1 MGQGVA
7 WSKIIRHRACSLQ
20 KHTYPHIVQICN
32 EKRERVPQTLT
43 LLRLEY
49 KDTHHNDFIHM
60 KQKQKLKKK
69 ISQFQGS
76 EFVGIGGS
84 GLGWEGVLWGG
95 GSLKEET
102 YHSVSVVWDPGSQL
116 TLPVSRSSAP
126 SLSPLLHGGVVVVGR
141 PCARALLQVVPGLVL
156 RLGGREVVLQEGL
169 EVLEGGPLVRLL
181 LPADPHHLVQG
192 VGAARGAGH
201 PVAALHLLQ
210 NLPVHHA
217 YRTHRHSSR

>member
-69 ISQFQGS
+69 KSPNFKDLSLWGLGVQGWGGRGFS
-76 EFVGIGGS
+76 EGGDVPQCLS
-84 GLGWEGVLWGG
+84 GLGPWF
-95 GSLKEET
+95 T
-102 YHSVSVVWDPGSQL
+102 AHA
-116 TLPVSRSSAP
+116 T
-126 SLSPLLHGGVVVVGR
+126 
-141 PCARALLQVVPGLVL
+141 
-156 RLGGREVVLQEGL
+156 RL
-169 EVLEGGPLVRLL
+169 
-181 LPADPHHLVQG
+181 
-192 VGAARGAGH
+192 
-201 PVAALHLLQ
+201 
-210 NLPVHHA
+210 
-217 YRTHRHSSR
+217 